1 MHHVRNNSI
10 PKTQKSRHVK
20 DALKKHGNQNPK
32 LDAIEEASVELMS
45 SSANISYNFGQ
56 GDEDN
61 NDDNACDEKDS
72 KLTEMHTIDEV
83 NGISQPT
90 KSSTDSTDDTA
101 TSNSSEAVSD
111 GSDTV
116 FYQRRTASLYMSRT
130 IPRDT
135 KVIFNGLFWT
145 IVISYDFASYL
156 YSYT

>member
-56 GDEDN
+56 GDED
-61 NDDNACDEKDS
+61 DDNVCDEKEL

-83 NGISQPT
+83 NGVSQPT

-116 FYQRRTASLYMSRT
+116 FHPRRTASLYMSRT
-130 IPRDT
+130 IPRNT
-135 KVIFNGLFWT
+135 KVILKCLF
-145 IVISYDFASYL
+145 
-156 YSYT
+156 

>member
-56 GDEDN
+56 GNEDN
-61 NDDNACDEKDS
+61 DDDNAWDEKES

-90 KSSTDSTDDTA
+90 KSSTTSTDDTA

-116 FYQRRTASLYMSRT
+116 FYQRRTASLYVSKT
-130 IPRDT
+130 IPRNT
-135 KVIFNGLFWT
+135 KVILKCLFWT
-145 IVISYDFASYL
+145 IVIL
-156 YSYT
+156 QLRLILV

>member
-1 MHHVRNNSI
+1 MYHVRNNSI
-10 PKTQKSRHVK
+10 PKTKKSRHVK

-32 LDAIEEASVELMS
+32 LDAIEEASVELIP

-61 NDDNACDEKDS
+61 VDDDNTCDENKS

-90 KSSTDSTDDTA
+90 KSSTTSTDDTE

-116 FYQRRTASLYMSRT
+116 FHPRRTTSLYVSRT
-130 IPRDT
+130 VPRNT
-135 KVIFNGLFWT
+135 KVILNCLFLT
-145 IVISYDFASYL
+145 MVID
-156 YSYT
+156 

>member
-1 MHHVRNNSI
+1 MYHVRNNSI

-32 LDAIEEASVELMS
+32 LDAIEEASVELLS

-56 GDEDN
+56 GDKDN
-61 NDDNACDEKDS
+61 DNACDEKES

-90 KSSTDSTDDTA
+90 KSSMTSTDDTA

-116 FYQRRTASLYMSRT
+116 FYQRRTASLYVSKT
-130 IPRDT
+130 IPRNT
-135 KVIFNGLFWT
+135 KVILNC
-145 IVISYDFASYL
+145 
-156 YSYT
+156 

>member
-1 MHHVRNNSI
+1 MYHVRNNSI
-10 PKTQKSRHVK
+10 PKTKQSRHVK
-20 DALKKHGNQNPK
+20 DALKKHGIQNPK
-32 LDAIEEASVELMS
+32 LAAIEEASVELIP

-61 NDDNACDEKDS
+61 DDDDDNTCDKTKS

-90 KSSTDSTDDTA
+90 KSSTTSTDDTE

-116 FYQRRTASLYMSRT
+116 FHPRRTASLYMSRT
-130 IPRDT
+130 IPRNT
-135 KVIFNGLFWT
+135 KVILSCLF
-145 IVISYDFASYL
+145 
-156 YSYT
+156 

>member
-1 MHHVRNNSI
+1 MYHVRNNSI
-10 PKTQKSRHVK
+10 PKTKKSRHVK

-32 LDAIEEASVELMS
+32 LDAIEEASVELIP

-61 NDDNACDEKDS
+61 VDDDNTCDENKS

-90 KSSTDSTDDTA
+90 KSSTTSTDDTE

-116 FYQRRTASLYMSRT
+116 FHPRRTTSLYVSRT
-130 IPRDT
+130 IPRNT
-135 KVIFNGLFWT
+135 KVILNFLFLT
-145 IVISYDFASYL
+145 MAILQCHVISV
-156 YSYT
+156 